1 MIKRSKTGL
10 LPKFRI
16 KSTRQNS
23 EILKIRKPFY
33 IFSFCGIIGLNL
45 LSAQIIPSQKKQTT
59 AFTNPIIWAD
69 APDLSVTRNGDDF
82 YLISTTMHL
91 MPGAPVMHSKDLVHW
106 EISSYVFSTLN
117 DSSKYDLLGG
127 TVYGRGQ
134 WASSIRYH
142 KGKYYVLFSPNDEP
156 FKSYF
161 YVTDNPE
168 TGNWKLLTRTRHFH
182 DASLLFDDDDK
193 VYVFTS
199 NKVFELSSDFKEV
212 IGNPEGTVV
221 FEKDSS
227 ETGLLEGNQII
238 KNNGKYYMM
247 MISWPKG
254 GKRRQEVYRA
264 DQVTGPYEKKVIL
277 EDNFQGF
284 SYAGQGALID
294 DKNGN
299 WYSLIFQDRGGVGRV
314 PVLIP
319 VRWENSWPVLGDSGK
334 VPLNGEVP
342 LPLFKPKNNIVESD
356 EFSENK
362 LKIQWQ
368 WNHNPVNEAWSL
380 SDRKGFMR
388 LKTSRVVDNIYWAP
402 NTITQRMEGPKSS
415 AVVALDVKGMKDGD
429 VAGFSAFNGDSGLLS
444 VIREGSQKFLTFST
458 NEVSLDNKTKAILG
472 VKKEEKKRIL
482 LTSDKIY
489 LRIEADFNLGKDLAD
504 FFYSIDQKNWT
515 VMEKGYKMIFDY
527 RRLFMGSKFA
537 VYNFAT
543 QNTGGFVDV
552 DFFRI
557 TDSLTMK

>member
-1 MIKRSKTGL
+1 LDIK
-10 LPKFRI
+10 
-16 KSTRQNS
+16 KS
-23 EILKIRKPFY
+23 FY
-33 IFSFCGIIGLNL
+33 IVSFYGFIGLSF
-45 LSAQIIPSQKKQTT
+45 LSAQINPSQKQQTT

-69 APDLSVTRNGDDF
+69 APDLSVTRNGEDF
-82 YLISTTMHL
+82 YLISTTMYL

-106 EISSYVFSTLN
+106 EISSYVFNTLN
-117 DSSKYDLLGG
+117 DNSKYDLLNG

-168 TGNWKLLTRTRHFH
+168 TGKWKLITRTRHFH
-182 DASLLFDDDDK
+182 DASLFFDDDDK

-199 NKVFELSSDFKEV
+199 NKVFELSPDFKEV
-212 IGNPEGTVV
+212 IGNPEGAVA
-221 FEKDSS
+221 FQKDSS

-238 KNNGKYYMM
+238 KRNGKYYMM

-254 GKRRQEVYRA
+254 EKRRQVVYRG
-264 DQVTGPYEKKVIL
+264 DKVTGPYTKKVIL
-277 EDNFQGF
+277 EDNFLGF

-294 DKNGN
+294 DKKGN

-314 PVLIP
+314 PILIP
-319 VRWENSWPVLGDSGK
+319 VQWENDWPVLGDNGK
-334 VPLNGEVP
+334 ILLHGEVP
-342 LPLFKPKNNIVESD
+342 LPPFKPKNNIVESD
-356 EFSENK
+356 EFSDNT

-380 SDRKGFMR
+380 SERKGFMR
-388 LKTSRVVDNIYWAP
+388 LKTSRVVDNIYAAP
-402 NTITQRMEGPKSS
+402 NTLTQRMTGPKSS
-415 AVVALDVKGMKDGD
+415 AVVALDLRGMKDGD
-429 VAGFSAFNGDSGLLS
+429 VTGFSAFNGDSGLLS
-444 VIREGSQKFLTFST
+444 IIKEGNQKFLTFST

-472 VKKEEKKRIL
+472 VKKEEKKRIPL
-482 LTSDKIY
+482 ASDIIY

-504 FFYSIDQKNWT
+504 FSYSTDQKNWI
-515 VMEKGYKMIFDY
+515 VIEKGYKMIFDY

-537 VYNFAT
+537 VFNYAT
-543 QNTGGFVDV
+543 KSTGGFVDV
-552 DFFRI
+552 DFFNV
-557 TDSLTMK
+557 TDSSIIQQRR

>member
-1 MIKRSKTGL
+1 MNIK
-10 LPKFRI
+10 
-16 KSTRQNS
+16 KS
-23 EILKIRKPFY
+23 FY
-33 IFSFCGIIGLNL
+33 IVSFYGFIGLNL
-45 LSAQIIPSQKKQTT
+45 LSAQINPSQKQQTT

-106 EISSYVFSTLN
+106 EMSSYVFNTLN
-117 DSSKYDLLGG
+117 DNSKYDLLNG

-168 TGNWKLLTRTRHFH
+168 TGKWKLITRTRHFH
-182 DASLLFDDDDK
+182 DASLFFDDDDK

-221 FEKDSS
+221 FQKDST

-238 KNNGKYYMM
+238 KRNGKYYMM

-254 GKRRQEVYRA
+254 EKRRQEVYRA
-264 DQVTGPYEKKVIL
+264 DKVTGPYEKKVIL
-277 EDNFQGF
+277 EDNFLGF

-314 PVLIP
+314 PILIP
-319 VRWENSWPVLGDSGK
+319 VQWENDWPVLGDNGK
-334 VPLNGEVP
+334 IPLHGEVP
-342 LPLFKPKNNIVESD
+342 LPPFKPKNNIVESD
-356 EFSENK
+356 EFSDKK

-380 SDRKGFMR
+380 SERKGFMR
-388 LKTSRVVDNIYWAP
+388 LKTSRVVDNMYAAP
-402 NTITQRMEGPKSS
+402 NTLTQRMTGPKSS

-429 VAGFSAFNGDSGLLS
+429 IAGFSAFNGDSGLLS
-444 VIREGSQKFLTFST
+444 VVKEGSQKFLTFST

-472 VKKEEKKRIL
+472 VKKEEKKRFP
-482 LTSDKIY
+482 LTLDTVY

-504 FFYSIDQKNWT
+504 FSYSTDQKNWT
-515 VMEKGYKMIFDY
+515 VIEKGYKMIFDY

-537 VYNFAT
+537 IFNYAT
-543 QNTGGFVDV
+543 KSTGGFVDV

-557 TDSLTMK
+557 SDSSTGK

>member
-1 MIKRSKTGL
+1 LKT
-10 LPKFRI
+10 K
-16 KSTRQNS
+16 KS
-23 EILKIRKPFY
+23 FY
-33 IFSFCGIIGLNL
+33 IVSFLGFIGLNYC
-45 LSAQIIPSQKKQTT
+45 SAQVNPAQKPQTT
-59 AFTNPIIWAD
+59 AFINPIIWAD

-91 MPGAPVMHSKDLVHW
+91 MPGAPVMHSQDLVHW
-106 EISSYVFSTLN
+106 EMASYVFNTLN
-117 DSSKYDLLGG
+117 DNFKYDLLNG

-168 TGNWKLLTRTRHFH
+168 KGNWKLITRTRHFH
-182 DASLLFDDDDK
+182 DASLFFDDDDK

-199 NKVFELSSDFKEV
+199 NKVFELSPDFKEV
-212 IGNPEGTVV
+212 IGNSDGTVV
-221 FEKDSS
+221 FQKDST

-238 KNNGKYYMM
+238 KRNGKYYMM

-254 GKRRQEVYRA
+254 EKRRQEVYKA
-264 DQVTGPYEKKVIL
+264 DKVTGPYEKKIIL
-277 EDNFQGF
+277 EDNFLGF

-314 PVLIP
+314 PILIP
-319 VRWENSWPVLGDSGK
+319 VQWENDWPVLGNNGK
-334 VPLNGEVP
+334 IPLNGEVP
-342 LPLFKPKNNIVESD
+342 LPPFKPKNNIVESD
-356 EFSENK
+356 EFSGEK

-380 SDRKGFMR
+380 SERKGFIR
-388 LKTSRVVDNIYWAP
+388 LKTSRVVDNVYAAP
-402 NTITQRMEGPKSS
+402 NTLTQRMTGPKSS
-415 AVVALDVKGMKDGD
+415 AVVALDLRGMKDGD
-429 VAGFSAFNGDSGLLS
+429 VTGFSAFNGDSGLLS
-444 VIREGSQKFLTFST
+444 VIKEGNQKFITFST
-458 NEVSLDNKTKAILG
+458 SDVSLDNKTKAILG
-472 VKKEEKKRIL
+472 VRKVEKKRIP
-482 LTSDKIY
+482 LTSDTVY
-489 LRIEADFNLGKDLAD
+489 LRIEADFNLGKDLAV
-504 FFYSIDQKNWT
+504 FSYSTDQKNWT
-515 VMEKGYKMIFDY
+515 VMEKEYKMIFDY

-537 VYNFAT
+537 VFNYAT
-543 QNTGGFVDV
+543 KSTGGFVDV

-557 TDSLTMK
+557 TDSLNIKYIR

>member
-1 MIKRSKTGL
+1 MKIK
-10 LPKFRI
+10 
-16 KSTRQNS
+16 KS
-23 EILKIRKPFY
+23 FY
-33 IFSFCGIIGLNL
+33 IVSFYGFIGLNL
-45 LSAQIIPSQKKQTT
+45 LSAQVNPVQEQQKT

-106 EISSYVFSTLN
+106 EMASYVFNTLN
-117 DSSKYDLLGG
+117 DNSKYDLIEG

-168 TGNWKLLTRTRHFH
+168 KGNWKLMTRARHFH
-182 DASLLFDDDDK
+182 DASLFFDDDDR

-199 NKVFELSSDFKEV
+199 NKVFELSPDFKQI
-212 IGNPEGTVV
+212 IGNPEGTVA
-221 FEKDSS
+221 FQKDSS

-238 KNNGKYYMM
+238 KRNGKYYMM

-254 GKRRQEVYRA
+254 GKRRQVVYRA
-264 DQVTGPYEKKVIL
+264 DKVTGPYEKKVIL
-277 EDNFQGF
+277 EDNFLGF

-294 DKNGN
+294 DKNAN

-314 PVLIP
+314 PLLIP
-319 VRWENSWPVLGDSGK
+319 VQWENNWPVLGDNGK

-342 LPLFKPKNNIVESD
+342 LPLFKPKNSIVESD
-356 EFSENK
+356 EFSDKK

-380 SDRKGFMR
+380 SERKGFMR
-388 LKTSRVVDNIYWAP
+388 LKTSRLVDNLYAAP
-402 NTITQRMEGPKSS
+402 NTLTQRMTGSKSS
-415 AVVALDVKGMKDGD
+415 AVVAVDIKRMKDGD
-429 VAGFSAFNGDSGLLS
+429 VAGFSAFNGDSGLIS
-444 VIREGSQKFLTFST
+444 VIKEGNQKFITFSA
-458 NEVSLDNKTKAILG
+458 NEVSLDHKTKAILS

-482 LTSDKIY
+482 LTSDIIY

-504 FFYSIDQKNWT
+504 FSYSTDQKNWT

-537 VYNFAT
+537 VFNYAT
-543 QNTGGFVDV
+543 KSTGGFVDV

-557 TDSLTMK
+557 TDSSIIK